1 MTSYL
6 IDKNMKN
13 TSQKF
18 DLILR
23 NAKVLLPNDKI
34 EEIDIGITDSKI
46 ASLGN
51 LNEKA
56 SIKTLDLKG
65 LLVIPGAIDTQ
76 VHFREP

>member
-1 MTSYL
+1 
-6 IDKNMKN
+6 MKN

-56 SIKTLDLKG
+56 SSYFFY
-65 LLVIPGAIDTQ
+65 P
-76 VHFREP
+76 